1 MLKKAL
7 IPIVILA
14 LFNYGCYSFYEISS
28 KDIENNN
35 DHDIKLELKNEME
48 ILLKKEGNFNFEV
61 KDSMIYFSNETTKDS
76 VRISEINKIYNKKQS
91 FWKTFGLGLE
101 IVAGAL
107 FVMMLLSYTAI
118 GAGG

>member
-1 MLKKAL
+1 MKKVI

-14 LFNYGCYSFYEISS
+14 FINYGCYSFYEISS
-28 KDIENNN
+28 KDIPN
-35 DHDIKLELKNEME
+35 DKKHDDIKLELKNNVD
-48 ILLKKEGNFNFEV
+48 ILLKKEGNFNIEV
-61 KDSMIYFSNETTKDS
+61 TDSMIYFSNETTKDS
-76 VRISEINKIYNKKQS
+76 VKISEINKIYNKKQS

>member
-1 MLKKAL
+1 MKKNL

-28 KDIENNN
+28 EDISSVEN
-35 DHDIKLELKNEME
+35 HDIKLELKNKVE
-48 ILLKKEGNFNFEV
+48 ILLKKEGNFNVEV
-61 KDSMIYFSNETTKDS
+61 TDSMIYFCNETTKDS
-76 VRISEINKIYNKKQS
+76 IRISDINKIYNKKQS
-91 FWKTFGLGLE
+91 FMKTFGVGLG
-101 IVAGAL
+101 IVAGVL